1 MIDLKKI
8 SISIFLSFTFFLVV
22 AQEEKLPSYFSNT
35 SLNLEK
41 STYLEQI
48 QNIGFKSA
56 NSQDGVISLQQ
67 IGDSNNAAIQNRFA
81 IGFHNVRQ
89 IGNSN
94 LYQFQNY
101 NNNLSINLGILQL
114 RDNNYLKIIGSN
126 TLSNNMSI
134 VQFGG
139 ARMEILNY

>member
-1 MIDLKKI
+1 MIDFKKI

-48 QNIGFKSA
+48 QSVAFRNA
-56 NSQDGVISLQQ
+56 NNQDGVISLQQ
-67 IGDSNNAAIQNRFA
+67 IGDSNNATIQNRFA
-81 IGFHNVRQ
+81 TGFHNVQQ
-89 IGNSN
+89 IGNDN
-94 LYQFQNY
+94 LYKFQNY
-101 NNNLSINLGILQL
+101 SNNLSINIGILQL
-114 RDNNYLKIIGSN
+114 KNNNYLKIIGSN
-126 TLSNNMSI
+126 TLSNNMNI

-139 ARMEILNY
+139 AKMEILNY